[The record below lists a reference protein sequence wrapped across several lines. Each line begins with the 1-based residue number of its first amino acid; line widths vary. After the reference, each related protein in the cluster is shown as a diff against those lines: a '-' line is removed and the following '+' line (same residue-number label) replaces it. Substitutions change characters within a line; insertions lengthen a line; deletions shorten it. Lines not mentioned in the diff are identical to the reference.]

1 MDGVW
6 VTRVYTPLRTRSKGH
21 RYGQLN
27 SDVCEALWVQAR
39 CFALIV
45 FLYFIAMQRLQR
57 PKPSTCLGLD
67 VPSRAVLW
75 DSRDQLPA
83 GRLSASKALFEPDWT
98 LCAL

>member
-1 MDGVW
+1 LFCID
-6 VTRVYTPLRTRSKGH
+6 
-21 RYGQLN
+21 
-27 SDVCEALWVQAR
+27 C
-39 CFALIV
+39 

-83 GRLSASKALFEPDWT
+83 GRLSASKALFETDWT
-98 LCAL
+98 LCSL